1 MNLKELKELI
11 ALMNENNLG
20 ELEIER
26 EGMRIKLKKTASGTI
41 EQMPEMV
48 AAASAVAPQRP
59 APAVET
65 GQKKEE
71 ASRTLIEIK
80 SPMVGTFY
88 RAPSPESP
96 PYVET
101 DSEIEEGQVLCIIEA
116 MKLMN
121 EIKSEVNGRIVE
133 ILVDNAQ
140 PIEFGQ
146 VLFLV
151 EPA

>member
-11 ALMNENNLG
+11 VLMNENNLG

-26 EGMRIKLKKTASGTI
+26 EGMRVRLRKTQAGTFEQIQEEVVVTKPAS
-41 EQMPEMV
+41 
-48 AAASAVAPQRP
+48 SRP
-59 APAVET
+59 AQAAEAER
-65 GQKKEE
+65 KKEE
-71 ASRTLIEIK
+71 ASKKLIEIK
-80 SPMVGTFY
+80 APMVGTFY

-96 PYVET
+96 PYVEV
-101 DSEIEEGQVLCIIEA
+101 DSKIADGQVLCIIEA

-121 EIKSEVNGRIVE
+121 EIKAEVKGRIVE
-133 ILVDNAQ
+133 VLADNAQ

-151 EPA
+151 DPT